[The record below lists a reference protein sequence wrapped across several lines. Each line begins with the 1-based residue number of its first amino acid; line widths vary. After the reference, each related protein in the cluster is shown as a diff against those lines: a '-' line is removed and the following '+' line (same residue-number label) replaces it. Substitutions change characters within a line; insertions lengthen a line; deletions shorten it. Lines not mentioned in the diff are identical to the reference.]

1 MLYMTLSASA
11 AHRGDF
17 QKKAGSDTARKLES
31 MNLSAVAGLVANCS
45 IKNSKYS
52 RNSGISIPS
61 VEASIDG
68 RVLVKT
74 HSVVHN
80 EALAHLAIDEICTK
94 ELYEYFN
101 WWAESEEFKY

>member
-1 MLYMTLSASA
+1 MILSASA
-11 AHRGDF
+11 ARRGDF

-31 MNLSAVAGLVANCS
+31 MNLSAVACLVANCS

-52 RNSGISIPS
+52 RISGISIPS
-61 VEASIDG
+61 VEASIAG
-68 RVLVKT
+68 RVLVKS
-74 HSVVHN
+74 HRFGHN

-94 ELYEYFN
+94 KLYDYFN